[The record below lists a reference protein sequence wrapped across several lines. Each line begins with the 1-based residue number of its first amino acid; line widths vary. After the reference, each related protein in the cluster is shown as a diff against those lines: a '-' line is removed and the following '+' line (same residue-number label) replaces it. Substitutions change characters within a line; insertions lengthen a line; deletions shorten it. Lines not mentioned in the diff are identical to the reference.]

1 MPAAEPYTDEGSED
15 EAEDEAPPLKKSRAT
30 PVKSKPKPWPKS
42 KPKKRL
48 SKVHVESTEESS
60 DDDVPLRPGPS
71 DSDIKSA
78 IFEFLKGKDLST
90 VTKGMVKEALRAKYG
105 EAIVKTKRDVITSG
119 IQEGMEAFE

>member
-1 MPAAEPYTDEGSED
+1 MPAAESYTDEGSEG
-15 EAEDEAPPLKKSRAT
+15 EAEDEAPPLKKSKVA
-30 PVKSKPKPWPKS
+30 PIKSKPKSGPKS
-42 KPKKRL
+42 KSKKRL
-48 SKVHVESTEESS
+48 SKVQVESAEDSS

-78 IFEFLKGKDLST
+78 IFEFLKGKDLSM

-119 IQEGMEAFE
+119 IQEGMESV